1 MITLNQQGIEKLFE
15 FRMKES
21 ISLEYISAK
30 ELASFDEKRALFFS
44 VLFCSMANANGGYIF
59 IGINAIRKIP
69 KNIEPITNEK
79 AFEWLEMI
87 SKTTVFPIIQNCR
100 IQQIQVSE
108 QGYVIGIHIPNS
120 HKAPHMSIDNRYY
133 KRVDLKPVLLEEY
146 EIRDLYM
153 KGKRPELELYSIVNT
168 NGIPILSGGKFQY
181 VNFYPRFLVKNT
193 STSIEQFFKIEIS
206 VPSQINN
213 PNFDSLQNHFSRFED
228 GHSIFSIS
236 HKTPFFQNEIATV
249 AEANFMVDANNYAI
263 FQDGEIT
270 IKLFFSSGTE
280 TRIFRCKELLLYKN
294 KQIEIRDFADTQ
306 PLIEEVEEKPEMPR
320 LF

>member
-1 MITLNQQGIEKLFE
+1 MITLNQEGIEKLFA
-15 FRMKES
+15 FRLKES
-21 ISLEYISAK
+21 ITVEYLSAK
-30 ELASFDEKRALFFS
+30 EVAVCDEKRALFFS
-44 VLFCSMANANGGYIF
+44 TLICSMANANGGYIF
-59 IGINAIRKIP
+59 IGINANRKIP
-69 KNIEPITNEK
+69 KNLEPIQNHK
-79 AFEWLEMI
+79 GFEWLEMI
-87 SKTTVFPIIQNCR
+87 CKTAVFPKIQNCK
-100 IQQIQVSE
+100 IQQIFVSP
-108 QGYVIGIHIPNS
+108 QDYIIGIHIPNS
-120 HKAPHMSIDNRYY
+120 HKAPHMSVDNRYY
-133 KRVDLKPVLLEEY
+133 KRVDIKPVLMEEY

-153 KGKRPELELYSIVNT
+153 KGKRPELELYSVVNI
-168 NGIPILSGGKFQY
+168 NGIPIMSGGKFQY

-228 GHSIFSIS
+228 GNSIFSIS

-249 AEANFMVDANNYAI
+249 AEANFVVDAQNYHI

-270 IKLFFSSGTE
+270 IKLFFSSGTD

-294 KQIEIRDFADTQ
+294 KQIEYRDFAETQ
-306 PLIEEVEEKPEMPR
+306 EMIEAESKPEMPR